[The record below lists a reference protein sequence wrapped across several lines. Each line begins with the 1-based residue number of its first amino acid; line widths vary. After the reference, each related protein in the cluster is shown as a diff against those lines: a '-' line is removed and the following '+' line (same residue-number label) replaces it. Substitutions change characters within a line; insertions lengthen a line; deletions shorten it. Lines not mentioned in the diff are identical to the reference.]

1 MLKTELERGE
11 YYDFVLTNDC
21 VPYERNI
28 NDNLLF
34 KIDVTQSLCDNLGAK
49 LNENVLIENI
59 SLAGYDNFF
68 IKPENSTPNTII
80 NPEIQYQYVSGDTFC
95 LHEVSGYTK
104 NIKYDIE
111 KNIDYNQ
118 LQGGFYQGA
127 FKMFN
132 YPVEFFPSRMR
143 KGWSINMLIHLP
155 INTVT
160 GNTLNNVFNNEGF
173 IFYLGTRAENKFI
186 EFTDIEITKLK
197 EEYQFEFKD
206 TTNQYTR
213 NYYTLNNEPYSGYFN
228 LYDGKPYT
236 GRSYDSSTSL
246 PLTYNNKYK
255 DIINNAFAIRI
266 KPDGRIGY
274 RYIYATDPCYTGET
288 QDVININNNSFID
301 FTSDC
306 DDFTL
311 GKIITKYFTIEESY
325 TKTPIINQIDD
336 KYILLSVVFERDFIY
351 DNKCDLKYGEYKKGS
366 LNILING
373 FSIYKNYNFKEIIP
387 HELDIESKY
396 QEGVPFNISYGGG
409 TQGLYDAVYLDDN
422 KSVNGLLDKFFAGSF
437 MGGVKL
443 IDMYAIPLYV
453 TEIIKIIK
461 DNLQLY
467 NLYLP
472 KGGRRVFIKEL
483 NQTIIIDKFSIFAT
497 TDSISIL
504 NKLEFKQISK
514 GDIKQ
519 ITLAGEID
527 GFKQTFDIPII
538 YTLKGINYYNNITNQ
553 FEVEDKINDFDVTLF
568 YRDSI
573 EYKRYTHNKS
583 DRGQVIIKL
592 IF

>member
-34 KIDVTQSLCDNLGAK
+34 KIDVTQSLCDNLGTK

-59 SLAGYDNFF
+59 SLTGYDNFF
-68 IKPENSTPNTII
+68 IKPENSIPNTII

-95 LHEVSGYTK
+95 LHEVSGYTN

-111 KNIDYNQ
+111 KMVGYNQ

-143 KGWSINMLIHLP
+143 KGWSVNMLLY
-155 INTVT
+155 TTT
-160 GNTLNNVFNNEGF
+160 GSTNNNITLNDVFNNPGF
-173 IFYLGTRAENKFI
+173 IFYLGTRAENKLSNLTEI
-186 EFTDIEITKLK
+186 EIDILKKEHSITFTDTNNL
-197 EEYQFEFKD
+197 Y
-206 TTNQYTR
+206 TTNYFTLNGEPYNGYF
-213 NYYTLNNEPYSGYFN
+213 NYKDGIPYSGRVYTLNSVRLF
-228 LYDGKPYT
+228 
-236 GRSYDSSTSL
+236 SI
-246 PLTYNNKYK
+246 NKYS
-255 DIINNAFAIRI
+255 DIIDNAFGVRI
-266 KPDGRIGY
+266 TPDGRVGY
-274 RYIYATDPCYTGET
+274 RTIYATDPCYTGET
-288 QDVININNNSFID
+288 QDINSIKNDTFID
-301 FTSDC
+301 YSLDC
-306 DDFTL
+306 EDITIS
-311 GKIITKYFTIEESY
+311 KIITKYFTIEESY
-325 TKTPIINQIDD
+325 TKTPVIDYKSNKFLYISII
-336 KYILLSVVFERDFIY
+336 FERDFSY
-351 DNKCDLKYGEYKKGS
+351 NSKCLLKYGEYKRGTLS
-366 LNILING
+366 ILING
-373 FSIYKNYNFKEIIP
+373 FSVYKNNNFMEMIP
-387 HELDIESKY
+387 NNLDTDPRY
-396 QEGVPFNISYGGG
+396 QEGVPFNLSYGGG
-409 TQGLYDAVYLDDN
+409 TQGLYDAIYLDNN
-422 KSVNGLLDKFFAGSF
+422 KNLENILERFFSGTF
-437 MGGVKL
+437 MGGVVS

-453 TEIIKIIK
+453 TEIRKLIE

-472 KGGRRVFIKEL
+472 KGGRRVFIKEP

-504 NKLEFKQISK
+504 NKLDFKQISK

-553 FEVEDKINDFDVTLF
+553 FEVEDKIEDFDVTLF
-568 YRDSI
+568 YRDSV